1 MHAKYFPLLI
11 VIATPLCALARA
23 GNLPSAESGQ
33 MLYQKNM
40 CFTCHGSAGNGGER
54 TSGPQLAPKVW
65 PVEAM
70 KIQLRNPRKDMPR
83 YREKFVSNSD
93 LADIHAFLSTIKT
106 GVRAENIPLLSAL

>member
-1 MHAKYFPLLI
+1 MRAKFSPLLI
-11 VIATPLCALARA
+11 VIAMPLCALAQA
-23 GNLPSAESGQ
+23 GNLPSAEHGQ

-93 LADIHAFLSTIKT
+93 LADIDAYLSTIKA